1 MMSDHDMIANWARGA
16 IEADK
21 EGDKYART
29 PFAETQNV
37 GAKKKRGRKGY
48 PTRAKKVVKKDG

>member
-1 MMSDHDMIANWARGA
+1 MNDHDMIANWARGT

-29 PFAETQNV
+29 PFAETQVV
-37 GAKKKRGRKGY
+37 GAKKKRAAPKHPRK
-48 PTRAKKVVKKDG
+48 RAKKVQNDG